1 MTMKM
6 SPSTVAIVAIA
17 ATGSLA
23 FAATPYQKEKADAV
37 PTQSQCLYAG
47 QSYGEGSIVRVTD
60 KTLIQCAPKS
70 SMVFDSGLTPLAW
83 KVLEVEETQ
92 AKPKK

>member
-1 MTMKM
+1 MKI
-6 SPSTVAIVAIA
+6 STCTIAFVAA

-23 FAATPYQKEKADAV
+23 FAATPYQKEKADVTPAA
-37 PTQSQCLYAG
+37 QAQCLYAG

-70 SMVFDSGLTPLAW
+70 SMVFDAGSTPLAW
-83 KVLEVEETQ
+83 KILDADDVQ
-92 AKPKK
+92 PKPKK

>member
-1 MTMKM
+1 MKM

-23 FAATPYQKEKADAV
+23 FAATPYQKTDAV

-70 SMVFDSGLTPLAW
+70 SMVFDAGSPVLAW
-83 KVLEVEETQ
+83 KIVDVDESQ
-92 AKPKK
+92 PKPKK

>member
-1 MTMKM
+1 MKI
-6 SPSTVAIVAIA
+6 STCTIAFVVA

-23 FAATPYQKEKADAV
+23 FAATPPQKTDAA
-37 PTQSQCLYAG
+37 PTQAQCLYAG
-47 QSYGEGSIVRVTD
+47 QLYGEGSIVRVTD

-70 SMVFDSGLTPLAW
+70 SMVFDAGSTPLTW
-83 KVLEVEETQ
+83 KMLDAEDTQ